1 MDRSSKV
8 LYYNAIADMDP
19 LRKSRSIMVSAFNS
33 CLFGVLPSLFTSLY
47 LFEEA
52 GHDAL
57 PTQFHDDIIDI
68 KYFLRFYCSSVPH
81 I

>member
-1 MDRSSKV
+1 MNSLKMSWCIR
-8 LYYNAIADMDP
+8 
-19 LRKSRSIMVSAFNS
+19 VSDFHS
-33 CLFGVLPSLFTSLY
+33 CLFGVLPSLFTFLY

-57 PTQFHDDIIDI
+57 PTQFHDGIIDI
-68 KYFLRFYCSSVPH
+68 KYFLRFYCSSMPH

>member
-1 MDRSSKV
+1 
-8 LYYNAIADMDP
+8 
-19 LRKSRSIMVSAFNS
+19 MVSDFNS
-33 CLFGVLPSLFTSLY
+33 CLFGILPSLATSLY

-57 PTQFHDDIIDI
+57 PTQFHDGIIDI
-68 KYFLRFYCSSVPH
+68 KYFLRLYCSSVPH